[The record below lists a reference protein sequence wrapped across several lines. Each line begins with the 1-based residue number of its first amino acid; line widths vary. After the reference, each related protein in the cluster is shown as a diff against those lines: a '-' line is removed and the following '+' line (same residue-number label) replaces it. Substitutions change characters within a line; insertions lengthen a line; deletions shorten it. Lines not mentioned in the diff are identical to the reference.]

1 MPTYLDLDGCSED
14 VGRSLPGTNTEETRT
29 PEQMSPSSV
38 LRVTADSD
46 ASEDASTIT
55 RRRTKPEDGADVAR
69 QSTSWSRGS
78 SRPKLQKSQTVIHT
92 DIGHSYLH
100 RADSRF
106 HRWEH
111 DYVKLPSQCTYL
123 SNSEVALGFHVLHM
137 GTIDTVQ
144 STFTIELMLFMVWRD
159 ESLQH
164 KIAGWP
170 TVNVDPETI
179 FVPQYIVV
187 NAVGAPEKTATRVCA
202 HDRNNPACELVR
214 LQEKISVTCHE
225 VLELRSFPCDM
236 QELTVTFYFPFLFSK
251 DRSMDPHVTALNVE
265 REAPHPVEGWHE
277 VALGVDDQAAR
288 HPGGHDLLQALRG
301 AQTDPGA
308 PPHLPHR
315 ALAEFYLINF
325 ALTAGL
331 MTTLAQGVSLL
342 KYEDLGN
349 RLAVGFT
356 VVLTAS
362 AFKLLVADLLP
373 KVPYFTL
380 LDQYMFACVMF
391 LLVLVLISIIQTQL
405 LAGGALTHHIGQ
417 VNAAFNIA
425 WGALWALYNLT
436 FLLQIVRARRA
447 NNRDFPVVA
456 YPDHQVVQS
465 NVAGGAF
472 YRCKLA
478 NHKDE
483 EDDEDDLSCY

>member
-251 DRSMDPHVTALNVE
+251 DRSMDPHVTALNVNGK
-265 REAPHPVEGWHE
+265 HPILWKAGTRWHSE
-277 VALGVDDQAAR
+277 WTIRQPVI
-288 HPGGHDLLQALRG
+288 RG
-301 AQTDPGA
+301 ATTYSRRFGERRPI
-308 PPHLPHR
+308 PELHLTFHIERSPR
-315 ALAEFYLINF
+315 FYLINF